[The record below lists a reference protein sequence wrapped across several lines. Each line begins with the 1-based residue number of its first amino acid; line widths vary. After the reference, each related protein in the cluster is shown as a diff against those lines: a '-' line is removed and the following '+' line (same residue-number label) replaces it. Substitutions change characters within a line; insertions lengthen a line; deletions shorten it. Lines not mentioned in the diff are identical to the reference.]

1 MVSFQ
6 RYFEK
11 RVEELL
17 NTNGSQVFFVFRG
30 FGIEQLHYLINHPN
44 SIFKDKELLKGECLD
59 LSVLEDRKS
68 VV

>member
-17 NTNGSQVFFVFRG
+17 NTNGSQVFF
-30 FGIEQLHYLINHPN
+30 EAL
-44 SIFKDKELLKGECLD
+44 
-59 LSVLEDRKS
+59 VLNNCII
-68 VV
+68 